1 MNLQGYVFRDG
12 ARPLLPQVRL
22 QPCVSSPASPL
33 PPGLRGQG
41 REPRVPPGRAPRR
54 CLSFAL
60 RPRGRLRGVSRAC
73 LPVRQPP
80 RPRPACSIVVL
91 FAGEPST
98 WLCFLLPSSWRRRFM
113 SARPSARTCSH
124 LLAPARTC
132 SRLPA
137 GAFPGAPLR
146 LRRRLDA
153 PGISGW
159 ACLFLTRAEV
169 SLVRGVAGGSS
180 TDTGH
185 LGAARDPGSDLLW
198 RGGGRGPSLGGVVL
212 AHTQPRGCHGASSG
226 DRQRPLPR
234 EVGPRAWAFG
244 WGAALSGVP
253 VLPGGPPLCRR
264 HLRLRPR
271 QPSAVHHAGGPGIPP
286 GLLDNDPGRGLPGWG
301 PRPAAEQWGA

>member
-12 ARPLLPQVRL
+12 VRPLLPQVRL
-22 QPCVSSPASPL
+22 QPCASSLASPL

-80 RPRPACSIVVL
+80 RPRPACSIVEL

-169 SLVRGVAGGSS
+169 SLVRGVAGGLPP
-180 TDTGH
+180 TPDTWVPRGT
-185 LGAARDPGSDLLW
+185 LDPTCSGGEVGAAPRWGVWCWPTRSLADATGPRRGTVSAPFPGRWGRAPGRLAGARHCLESLSCRVARLCAGVISGCDRVSPQLCTMPGAPGS
-198 RGGGRGPSLGGVVL
+198 
-212 AHTQPRGCHGASSG
+212 
-226 DRQRPLPR
+226 
-234 EVGPRAWAFG
+234 
-244 WGAALSGVP
+244 
-253 VLPGGPPLCRR
+253 
-264 HLRLRPR
+264 RL
-271 QPSAVHHAGGPGIPP
+271 
-286 GLLDNDPGRGLPGWG
+286 DF
-301 PRPAAEQWGA
+301 

>member
-1 MNLQGYVFRDG
+1 MLGPYF
-12 ARPLLPQVRL
+12 PKS
-22 QPCVSSPASPL
+22 VSSPASPL

-80 RPRPACSIVVL
+80 RPRPACSIVAL

-124 LLAPARTC
+124 LLAPAGTC

-137 GAFPGAPLR
+137 GAFPGAALR

-169 SLVRGVAGGSS
+169 SLVRGVAGGLPP
-180 TDTGH
+180 TPDTWVPRGT
-185 LGAARDPGSDLLW
+185 LDPTCSGGEVGAAPRWGVWCWPT
-198 RGGGRGPSLGGVVL
+198 RSL
-212 AHTQPRGCHGASSG
+212 ADAT
-226 DRQRPLPR
+226 
-234 EVGPRAWAFG
+234 GPRRGTVSAPFPGRWAARTWAFG

-286 GLLDNDPGRGLPGWG
+286 GLLDSDPGRGLPGWG